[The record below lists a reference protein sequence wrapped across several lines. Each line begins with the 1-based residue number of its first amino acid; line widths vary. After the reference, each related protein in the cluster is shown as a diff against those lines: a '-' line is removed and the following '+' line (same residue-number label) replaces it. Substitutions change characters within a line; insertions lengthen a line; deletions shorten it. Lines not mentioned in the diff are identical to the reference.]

1 VLPLEK
7 WTGPCTT
14 WNRDQTLTLRV
25 LREYVDQLN
34 LDAIPSN
41 IQVEVVD
48 VIDVATLVVPE

>member
-1 VLPLEK
+1 LN
-7 WTGPCTT
+7 C
-14 WNRDQTLTLRV
+14 DQTLTLRV

-48 VIDVATLVVPE
+48 VIDVASLVVSD